1 MIYLDNAATS
11 WPKPES
17 VYQTVDK
24 IMRQIGANPGRSGHT
39 MALEAS
45 QIVQETRE
53 LVAGLFSIPH
63 PSQVIFT
70 LNVTDSLNLALK
82 GLLQAGDHVIT
93 SSIEH
98 NAMARPLEALRKN
111 GIEVSKVATS
121 LITGVLPQDVK
132 QAIKPNTKLIALTH
146 ASNITGTLNPIREIG
161 QIAKENGIIF
171 LVDSAQT
178 AGVFPINVEKMNI
191 DLLAF
196 PGHKSLLGCQGVG
209 GLYINQRIVLKT
221 LREGGTGS
229 KSESLEQPA
238 ELPERYESG
247 TLNTPGIGGLA
258 AGIKYIMA
266 IGMEKIRQHDEMLT
280 NTLLAGL
287 HQIPGVILY
296 GPPLGEQR
304 APVVSFNIKGA
315 SSGEVCLIL
324 DRSFQ
329 IAVRPGL
336 HCAPD
341 AHRVLGTLQGGTVR
355 ISPGYFTT
363 VEEIETCL
371 QAIRVIANEIC
382 AVGDFK

>member
-24 IMRQIGANPGRSGHT
+24 IMRQTGANPGRSGHT
-39 MALEAS
+39 MAVEAS
-45 QIVQETRE
+45 RIVQETRE
-53 LVAGLFSIPH
+53 LVSELFVISH
-63 PSQVIFT
+63 SSQVVFT

-82 GLLQAGDHVIT
+82 GLLQPGDHVIT

-98 NAMARPLEALRKN
+98 NAMVRPLEALRKN
-111 GIEVSKVATS
+111 GVEVSKVATS
-121 LITGVLPQDVK
+121 LINGVSPQDVK
-132 QAIKPNTKLIALTH
+132 KEIKSNTKLIAMTH
-146 ASNITGTLNPIREIG
+146 ASNVTGTLNPIREIG
-161 QIAKENGIIF
+161 KIAKEHGIIF

-178 AGVFPINVEKMNI
+178 AGVFPINVEEMNI

-209 GLYINQRIVLKT
+209 GLYINRRLVLKT

-229 KSESLEQPA
+229 KSESLEQPD

-247 TLNTPGIGGLA
+247 TLNTPGIGGLG
-258 AGIKYIMA
+258 AGIKYIIA
-266 IGMEKIRQHDEMLT
+266 TGMEKIKKHDEMLT

-287 HQIPGVILY
+287 NKIPGVILY
-296 GPPLGEQR
+296 GPPLGHQR
-304 APVVSFNIKGA
+304 ASVVSFNIKGA
-315 SSGEVCLIL
+315 SSGEVCSIL

-341 AHRVLGTLQGGTVR
+341 AHQVLGTLRGGTVR
-355 ISPGYFTT
+355 ISPSYFTT
-363 VEEIETCL
+363 EEDIQTCL
-371 QAIRVIANEIC
+371 QAIAIIANEIC
-382 AVGDFK
+382 